1 MSEPCA
7 SDHRLRTEVEDVHAL
22 LSLTGAHNVFG
33 VSAGAVIALQA
44 ALELGEIHKLALYQP
59 SLSFNEVSQTRWG
72 ASIRTRTPA
81 QEARVRA
88 RHSVEG
94 NR

>member
-44 ALELGEIHKLALYQP
+44 ALELGEIHKAALYQP
-59 SLSFNEVSQTRWG
+59 SLSFNEVSHTAWCLDMNENSG
-72 ASIRTRTPA
+72 AGSSRPRSS
-81 QEARVRA
+81 QC
-88 RHSVEG
+88 
-94 NR
+94 